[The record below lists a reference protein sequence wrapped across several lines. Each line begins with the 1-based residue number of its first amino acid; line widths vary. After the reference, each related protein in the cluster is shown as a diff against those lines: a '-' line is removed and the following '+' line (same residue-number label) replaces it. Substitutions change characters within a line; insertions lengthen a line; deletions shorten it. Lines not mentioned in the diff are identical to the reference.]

1 MAFIAYPS
9 LSPSS
14 TSSLRRRHIRKS
26 PTTTTTTKN
35 DDIHRRRQ
43 SPRPRVAVCMSSG
56 AYGGN
61 NNNDDDDMNGSSS
74 SPPPPPPP
82 YGDDSNSGLNGSSS
96 YAADAETAAP
106 TVVDAVARAVP
117 LDELK
122 AELYAAA
129 ACMNR
134 GFAVTPSLTGDIRG
148 LIEQLERSNP
158 NPAPP
163 GGGDDAAALRRWRML
178 LGGKWRL
185 VYTDALDVLSL
196 GLLSPVA
203 LVNQVYQT
211 IGTFVP
217 YSSSSSSSSA
227 GMQMEAEEE
236 EEVIVDVAN
245 IVELQPFTAAVGN
258 MLSVLPGRTLTN
270 LVVKANGRQRL
281 LRPGAQQQQQQER
294 QENKQRSASIVE
306 LRFESVRIQPES
318 FLGFRIGQDRLP
330 APALP
335 LDAMSPVGLL
345 DTTYLDEDVR
355 ISRARAGSA
364 GAGALASGV
373 ENVFVFIREAE

>member
-14 TSSLRRRHIRKS
+14 TSSLRRRHVRTS
-26 PTTTTTTKN
+26 PATTITTTTTTTTTKHN
-35 DDIHRRRQ
+35 DTRRRPH
-43 SPRPRVAVCMSSG
+43 SPRPRLAVRMSG
-56 AYGGN
+56 PYDG
-61 NNNDDDDMNGSSS
+61 NDDDINGSSS

-82 YGDDSNSGLNGSSS
+82 GDDANSGLNGSSS
-96 YAADAETAAP
+96 SYATDAAAAAAAP
-106 TVVDAVARAVP
+106 AVVDAVSRAVP
-117 LDELK
+117 LEELK
-122 AELYAAA
+122 AELYAAS
-129 ACMNR
+129 ACVNR

-148 LIEQLERSNP
+148 LIEQLERGNP

-163 GGGDDAAALRRWRML
+163 GGDDAAALQRWRTL

-211 IGTFVP
+211 IGTFAP
-217 YSSSSSSSSA
+217 YSSSSPSSSVA
-227 GMQMEAEEE
+227 EIDAEE
-236 EEVIVDVAN
+236 VTVDVAN
-245 IVELQPFTAAVGN
+245 IVELQPFTAVVGN

-270 LVVKANGRQRL
+270 LVVNANGRQRL
-281 LRPGAQQQQQQER
+281 RPGGEQD
-294 QENKQRSASIVE
+294 KRSASTVE
-306 LRFESVRIQPES
+306 LRFESVKIQPES

-335 LDAMSPVGLL
+335 LNAMSPVGLL